1 MATAPAPFPPLRRQ
15 PFAGS
20 SVYMSKDGDAAL
32 VERCRNGDQAAY
44 ELLLTE
50 YEKPVFNVAFR
61 MLHNIDDAQDVTQTV
76 FLKVFENLDRYDTRF
91 RFFSWIYRIAINES
105 INTANKRSRQRP
117 LDDDPASPAAGPE
130 DECRSAEVS
139 GAIEEVLMTI
149 KAEYRTVLVLKHF
162 SGFSYEEISAVV
174 DVPPKT
180 VKSRLFTAR
189 RLLRDGLIA
198 RGHLRS

>member
-1 MATAPAPFPPLRRQ
+1 
-15 PFAGS
+15 
-20 SVYMSKDGDAAL
+20 MSKDGDAEL
-32 VERCRNGDQAAY
+32 IERCLKGDRSAY
-44 ELLLTE
+44 ESLLSE
-50 YEKPVFNVAFR
+50 YEKPVYNVAFR

-76 FLKVFENLDRYDTRF
+76 FLKVFENLNRYDARY

-105 INTANKRSRQRP
+105 INAANKRSRQRP
-117 LDDDPASPAAGPE
+117 LDGDPAFPGGGPE
-130 DECRSAEVS
+130 DEFRSAEVS

-162 SGFSYEEISAVV
+162 SGFSYEEISDVV